1 MMDKLI
7 AEFPQQLL
15 AALAIGEKI
24 QLQANYDGIQNIVV
38 AGMGG
43 SGIGANYVAAIVQD
57 ELSIPFVVSK
67 AYVIPNFVNHN
78 TLFIASSY
86 SGNTEETIVSM
97 QSAASK
103 GAKII
108 CIASGG
114 KIIDFAKANNLD
126 YVQLPN
132 HGAPPRACLGYSFV
146 QQLFILNKL
155 GLISAKPIEQVR
167 AGVELLQ
174 EENASIEFK
183 ASKIAPLFMGR
194 VPALYAIERMEPVAV
209 RLRQQLNENAK
220 ILAWHHVIPEMNH
233 NELVGWRA
241 QQLPFLALIF
251 RSSFDGESNSVRAD
265 INKEIIGH
273 YTDTVIEIN
282 CKGSSLVEQML
293 YATLMGD
300 WISYK
305 VSELRNVDSMEVR
318 VIDYLKSQ
326 LEEFNNNKI

>member
-15 AALAIGEKI
+15 DALSIGEQI
-24 QLQANYDGIQNIVV
+24 QLQGTYTNIQNVIV

-57 ELSIPFVVSK
+57 ELSIPFIVSK
-67 AYVIPNFVNHN
+67 SYQIPNFVGKN

-86 SGNTEETIVSM
+86 SGNTEETIQSM
-97 QSAASK
+97 EAAFAK
-103 GAKII
+103 GAHII

-132 HGAPPRACLGYSFV
+132 HGAPPRACLGYSFI

-155 GLISAKPIEQVR
+155 GFISTKTIEDVR
-167 AGVELLQ
+167 KAVILLEQERESVEL
-174 EENASIEFK
+174 K
-183 ASKIAPLFMGR
+183 ASKMAPLFIGR
-194 VPALYAIERMEPVAV
+194 MPILYAVERMEPTAV

-220 ILAWHHVIPEMNH
+220 ILASHHVIPEMNH
-233 NELVGWRA
+233 NELVGWRE
-241 QQLPFLALIF
+241 QNLPFLALIL
-251 RSSFDGESNSVRAD
+251 RSDFDGESNVIRTN

-273 YTDTVIEIN
+273 YTDTVIELH
-282 CKGSSLVEQML
+282 CKGDSFVAQML
-293 YATLMGD
+293 YATYIGD
-300 WISYK
+300 WISFK

-326 LEEFNNNKI
+326 LAEFNSSK